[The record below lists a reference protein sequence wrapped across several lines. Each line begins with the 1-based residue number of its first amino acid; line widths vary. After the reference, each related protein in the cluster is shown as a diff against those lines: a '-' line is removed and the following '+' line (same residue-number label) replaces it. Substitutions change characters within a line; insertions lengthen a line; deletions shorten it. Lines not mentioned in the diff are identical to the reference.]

1 MIRNRGLMLVLSS
14 PSGAGKTTISREI
27 LKKDDIIMSISYT
40 TRKIRKNEKEGKDYF
55 FTSKER
61 FKKLVNKNFFL
72 EYAEVFDNFYG
83 TPANYVEKLLSKGKD
98 ILFDIDWQGTQQ
110 LKKSKK
116 NDLVTIFIL
125 PPSKKE
131 LQKRLVK
138 RDLDQNSEIN
148 KRMFKASSEISHYNE
163 YEYIILNENLE
174 KSVKKL
180 QKLIGF
186 KPKVSLRNGLQKF
199 TDWYLRKN

>member
-1 MIRNRGLMLVLSS
+1 MTKNRGLMLVLSS
-14 PSGAGKTTISREI
+14 PSGAGKTTISREL

-40 TRKIRKNEKEGKDYF
+40 TRKKRKNEKEGKDYY

-61 FKKLVNKNFFL
+61 FKKLINKNFFL
-72 EYAEVFDNFYG
+72 EYANVFDNFYG
-83 TPANYVEKLLSKGKD
+83 TPANYVENMLSKGKD

-116 NDLVTIFIL
+116 DDLVTIFIL

-174 KSVKKL
+174 KSVKDVISILKSERL
-180 QKLIGF
+180 KRKRFIGLKNF
-186 KPKVSLRNGLQKF
+186 INSLK
-199 TDWYLRKN
+199 K

>member
-1 MIRNRGLMLVLSS
+1 MLSS

-40 TRKIRKNEKEGKDYF
+40 TRKIRKNEKEGKDYY

-72 EYAEVFDNFYG
+72 EYAKVFDNFYG
-83 TPANYVEKLLSKGKD
+83 TPANYVENMLSKGKD

-116 NDLVTIFIL
+116 DDLVTIFIL

-148 KRMFKASSEISHYNE
+148 KRMLNASSEISHYKE

-174 KSVKKL
+174 KSVKDVISILKSERL
-180 QKLIGF
+180 KRKRFIGLKNF
-186 KPKVSLRNGLQKF
+186 INSLK
-199 TDWYLRKN
+199 K

>member
-1 MIRNRGLMLVLSS
+1 MTKNRGLMLVLSS

-27 LKKDDIIMSISYT
+27 QKKDDIIMSISYT
-40 TRKIRKNEKEGKDYF
+40 TRKKRKNEKEGKDYY

-72 EYAEVFDNFYG
+72 EYANVFDNFYG
-83 TPANYVEKLLSKGKD
+83 TPANYVENMLSKGKD

-116 NDLVTIFIL
+116 DDLVTIFIL

-174 KSVKKL
+174 KSVKDVISILKSERL
-180 QKLIGF
+180 KRKRFIGLKNLIN
-186 KPKVSLRNGLQKF
+186 SL
-199 TDWYLRKN
+199 KNN

>member
-110 LKKSKK
+110 FKKSKK
-116 NDLVTIFIL
+116 DDLVTIFIL

-174 KSVKKL
+174 KSVKDVISILKSERL
-180 QKLIGF
+180 KRKRFNGIKNF
-186 KPKVSLRNGLQKF
+186 INSLK
-199 TDWYLRKN
+199 K

>member
-1 MIRNRGLMLVLSS
+1 MTKNRGLMLVLSS
-14 PSGAGKTTISREI
+14 PSGAGKTTISKEI

-40 TRKIRKNEKEGKDYF
+40 TRKIRKNEKEGKDYY

-72 EYAEVFDNFYG
+72 EYAKVFDNFYG
-83 TPANYVEKLLSKGKD
+83 TPANYVEKMLSKGKD

-116 NDLVTIFIL
+116 DDIVTIFIL

-148 KRMFKASSEISHYNE
+148 KRMFKASSEISHYKE

-174 KSVKKL
+174 KSVKDVISILKSERL
-180 QKLIGF
+180 KRKRFIGLKNF
-186 KPKVSLRNGLQKF
+186 INSLK
-199 TDWYLRKN
+199 K

>member
-1 MIRNRGLMLVLSS
+1 MTKNRGLMLVLSS
-14 PSGAGKTTISREI
+14 PSGAGKTTISKEI

-40 TRKIRKNEKEGKDYF
+40 TRKIRKNEKEGKDYY

-72 EYAEVFDNFYG
+72 EYAKVFDNFYG
-83 TPANYVEKLLSKGKD
+83 TPANYVENMLSKGKD

-116 NDLVTIFIL
+116 DDLVTIFIL

-174 KSVKKL
+174 KSVKDVISILKSERL
-180 QKLIGF
+180 KRKRFIGLKNF
-186 KPKVSLRNGLQKF
+186 INSLK
-199 TDWYLRKN
+199 K

>member
-1 MIRNRGLMLVLSS
+1 MTKNRGLMLVLSS
-14 PSGAGKTTISREI
+14 PSGAGKTTISREL

-40 TRKIRKNEKEGKDYF
+40 TRKIRKNEKEGKDYY

-72 EYAEVFDNFYG
+72 EYANVFDNFYG
-83 TPANYVEKLLSKGKD
+83 TPANYVENMLSKGKD
-98 ILFDIDWQGTQQ
+98 ILIDIDWQGTQQ

-116 NDLVTIFIL
+116 DDLVTIFIL

-174 KSVKKL
+174 KSVKDVISILKSERL
-180 QKLIGF
+180 KRKRFIGLKNLIN
-186 KPKVSLRNGLQKF
+186 SL
-199 TDWYLRKN
+199 KNN

>member
-1 MIRNRGLMLVLSS
+1 MTKNRGLMLVLSS

-40 TRKIRKNEKEGKDYF
+40 TRKIRKNEKEGKDYY

-72 EYAEVFDNFYG
+72 EYAKVFDNFYG
-83 TPANYVEKLLSKGKD
+83 TPANYVENMLSKGKD

-116 NDLVTIFIL
+116 DDLVTIFIL

-174 KSVKKL
+174 KSVKDVISILKSERL
-180 QKLIGF
+180 KRKRFIGLKNF
-186 KPKVSLRNGLQKF
+186 INSLK
-199 TDWYLRKN
+199 K

>member
-1 MIRNRGLMLVLSS
+1 MLSS

-40 TRKIRKNEKEGKDYF
+40 TRKIRKNEKEGKDYY

-72 EYAEVFDNFYG
+72 EYAKVFDNFYG
-83 TPANYVEKLLSKGKD
+83 TPANYVENMLSKGKD

-116 NDLVTIFIL
+116 DDLVTIFIL

-174 KSVKKL
+174 KSVKDVISILKSERL
-180 QKLIGF
+180 KRKRFIGLKNF
-186 KPKVSLRNGLQKF
+186 INSLK
-199 TDWYLRKN
+199 K

>member
-1 MIRNRGLMLVLSS
+1 MTKNRGLMLVLSS
-14 PSGAGKTTISREI
+14 PSGAGKTTISREL

-40 TRKIRKNEKEGKDYF
+40 TRKKRKNEKEGKDYY

-61 FKKLVNKNFFL
+61 FKKLINKNFFL
-72 EYAEVFDNFYG
+72 EYAKVFDNFYG
-83 TPANYVEKLLSKGKD
+83 TPANYVENMLSKGKD

-116 NDLVTIFIL
+116 DDLVTIFIL

-174 KSVKKL
+174 KSVKDVISILKSERL
-180 QKLIGF
+180 KRKRFIGLKNF
-186 KPKVSLRNGLQKF
+186 INSLK
-199 TDWYLRKN
+199 K

>member
-174 KSVKKL
+174 KSVKDVISILKSERL
-180 QKLIGF
+180 KRKRFNGIKNF
-186 KPKVSLRNGLQKF
+186 INSLK
-199 TDWYLRKN
+199 K

>member
-1 MIRNRGLMLVLSS
+1 MTKNRGLMLVLSS

-27 LKKDDIIMSISYT
+27 QKKDDIIMSISYT
-40 TRKIRKNEKEGKDYF
+40 TRKIRKNEKEGKDYY

-72 EYAEVFDNFYG
+72 EYANVFDNFYG
-83 TPANYVEKLLSKGKD
+83 TPANYVENMLSKGKD

-116 NDLVTIFIL
+116 DDLVTIFIL

-174 KSVKKL
+174 KSVKDVISILKSERL
-180 QKLIGF
+180 KRKRFIGLKNF
-186 KPKVSLRNGLQKF
+186 INSLK
-199 TDWYLRKN
+199 K

>member
-1 MIRNRGLMLVLSS
+1 MTKNRGLMLVLSS

-27 LKKDDIIMSISYT
+27 LNKDDIIMSISYT
-40 TRKIRKNEKEGKDYF
+40 TRKIRKNEKEGKDYY

-72 EYAEVFDNFYG
+72 EYAKVFDNFYG
-83 TPANYVEKLLSKGKD
+83 TPANYVENMLSKGND

-116 NDLVTIFIL
+116 DDLVTIFIL

-174 KSVKKL
+174 KSVKDVISILKSERL
-180 QKLIGF
+180 KRKRFIGLKNF
-186 KPKVSLRNGLQKF
+186 INSLK
-199 TDWYLRKN
+199 K

>member
-1 MIRNRGLMLVLSS
+1 MTKNRGLMLVLSS
-14 PSGAGKTTISREI
+14 PSGAGKTTISREL

-40 TRKIRKNEKEGKDYF
+40 TRKIRKNEKEGKDYY

-72 EYAEVFDNFYG
+72 EYAKVFDNFYG
-83 TPANYVEKLLSKGKD
+83 TPANYVENMLSKGKD

-116 NDLVTIFIL
+116 DDLVTIFIL

-174 KSVKKL
+174 KSVKDVISILKSERL
-180 QKLIGF
+180 KRKRFIGLKNLIN
-186 KPKVSLRNGLQKF
+186 SL
-199 TDWYLRKN
+199 KNN

>member
-1 MIRNRGLMLVLSS
+1 MTKNRGLMLVLSS
-14 PSGAGKTTISREI
+14 PSGACKTTISKEI

-40 TRKIRKNEKEGKDYF
+40 TRKIRKNEKEGKDYY

-72 EYAEVFDNFYG
+72 EYAKVFDNFYG
-83 TPANYVEKLLSKGKD
+83 TPANYVENMLSKGKD

-174 KSVKKL
+174 KSVKDVISILKSERL
-180 QKLIGF
+180 KRIRFNGIKNF
-186 KPKVSLRNGLQKF
+186 INSL
-199 TDWYLRKN
+199 KNN

>member
-1 MIRNRGLMLVLSS
+1 MTSNRGLMLVLSS

-40 TRKIRKNEKEGKDYF
+40 TRKIRKNEKEGKDYV

-61 FKKLVNKNFFL
+61 FKKLVKKNFFL
-72 EYAEVFDNFYG
+72 EYAKVFDNFYG
-83 TPANYVEKLLSKGKD
+83 TPANYVENMLSKGRD

-110 LKKSKK
+110 LKKANKD
-116 NDLVTIFIL
+116 DLVTIFIL
-125 PPSKKE
+125 PPSRQE

-138 RDLDQNSEIN
+138 RDLDQNSEIS

-174 KSVKKL
+174 KSVKDVISILKSERL
-180 QKLIGF
+180 KRKRFIGIKSLIN
-186 KPKVSLRNGLQKF
+186 SL
-199 TDWYLRKN
+199 KNN